1 MFQCSIHKNEI
12 LQKVS
17 PILFISHTAIED
29 TIYIMHTMLKS
40 FEPHLQRLQ
49 VIQPNTTTV
58 PLGSTGST
66 DSTGSTGG
74 WIIVLY
80 SNREKKTNNEKMD

>member
-58 PLGSTGST
+58 PLGST
-66 DSTGSTGG
+66 DSTGG